1 MAHQAS
7 GLQKLS
13 KEQVIDMAHRLR
25 SAKRNAEGRVAD
37 AIMTLAQAGLSTVV
51 GGAMGYWMGGAE
63 YDYNQ
68 NQAAI
73 DAGNEPDPRQWF
85 GVDKDL
91 LIGFLV
97 ALAGV
102 AMTASKTTSIKT
114 AGRFVGTIGGGALAG
129 WAWGAARESALKS
142 ASEEG

>member
-1 MAHQAS
+1 MAQAS

-25 SAKRNAEGRVAD
+25 SAKRNAD
-37 AIMTLAQAGLSTVV
+37 ARLSDALMGFGQTIISTVM

-68 NQAAI
+68 NATAI
-73 DAGNEPDPRQWF
+73 DAGDEPDPRQWF

-91 LIGFLV
+91 LVGFLV
-97 ALAGV
+97 ALAGI
-102 AMTASKTTSIKT
+102 AMSVSKTASLKT
-114 AGRFVGTIGGGALAG
+114 AGSFVRTFGQGALAG

-142 ASEEG
+142 AAEET

>member
-1 MAHQAS
+1 MPQAS

-37 AIMTLAQAGLSTVV
+37 AMMAAGQVVLSTVM

-68 NQAAI
+68 NQAEI

-91 LIGFLV
+91 LIGFIVSLM
-97 ALAGV
+97 GV
-102 AMTASKTTSIKT
+102 AMSLSKTNSVKT
-114 AGRFVGTIGGGALAG
+114 AGRFVHTLGGGALSG

-142 ASEEG
+142 ATEEG